1 MTDTRNHA
9 IDFVKGICII
19 FVLITHYAWSSTER
33 LRYLFP
39 FWIEMAVPLFMIIS
53 GFVNSKS
60 YVKHGITNLEKA
72 YDLKNISS
80 KIVRYTVPF
89 AIAFFI
95 EEIVCGVLG
104 MIDITVWQAVSSF
117 LSGGF
122 GPGSYYYPILIQFVF
137 WFPIIFVIVKKYDF
151 KGVLICAF
159 INAAFEVLKSAYAMN
174 EECYRLL
181 LFRYTLLIAFGCYLA
196 IGNSKIN
203 KKTSF
208 VMVVAGITYIIV
220 FCYLGFTPPVTN
232 YWTGTCI
239 WACLPI
245 MPISIPLLKSEK
257 LKNSAV
263 EFLGKAS
270 YDIFLVQMVYY
281 NGADIVYKV
290 NGR

>member
-1 MTDTRNHA
+1 M
-9 IDFVKGICII
+9 
-19 FVLITHYAWSSTER
+19 
-33 LRYLFP
+33 
-39 FWIEMAVPLFMIIS
+39 
-53 GFVNSKS
+53 
-60 YVKHGITNLEKA
+60 
-72 YDLKNISS
+72 
-80 KIVRYTVPF
+80 
-89 AIAFFI
+89 
-95 EEIVCGVLG
+95 
-104 MIDITVWQAVSSF
+104 
-117 LSGGF
+117 
-122 GPGSYYYPILIQFVF
+122 
-137 WFPIIFVIVKKYDF
+137 
-151 KGVLICAF
+151 
-159 INAAFEVLKSAYAMN
+159 
-174 EECYRLL
+174 

-281 NGADIVYKV
+281 NGADIVYKMV
-290 NGR
+290 DNRALQLLINIIICVSVGLVFYFVEKPVTKFVAQKLNLSV